1 MLNKMILQGRFI
13 KDLEKKESST
23 GVVVCNFTLAWN
35 KRYRDKE
42 YTLFLNCVAYRNTA
56 EFVEKYFRKGDQ
68 VIVEGKLTSR
78 SYEDK
83 EGQKKY
89 VTELIV
95 DRVHFCGNKKDK
107 EESREEY
114 IEEDLPF

>member
-1 MLNKMILQGRFI
+1 MLNNMILQGRFT
-13 KDLEKKESST
+13 KDLELKHTKNDIA
-23 GVVVCNFTLAWN
+23 VCSFVLAWSE
-35 KRYRDKE
+35 KYGEKE
-42 YTLFLNCVAYRNTA
+42 QTLFLNCVAYKNNA
-56 EFVEKYFRKGDQ
+56 EFITKYFKKGDM
-68 VIVEGKLTSR
+68 VAIEGKLTSR

-107 EESREEY
+107 EEAKEY

>member
-1 MLNKMILQGRFI
+1 MLNNMILQGRFVQN
-13 KDLEKKESST
+13 LELKHSQS
-23 GVVVCNFTLAWN
+23 GVPLCSFRLAWN
-35 KRYRDKE
+35 ERYGDKE
-42 YTLFLNCVAYRNTA
+42 QTLFLNCVAYRNTA

-68 VIVEGKLTSR
+68 AIVEGKLTSR

>member
-1 MLNKMILQGRFI
+1 MLNNMILQGRFT
-13 KDLEKKESST
+13 KNLELKHTKNDIA
-23 GVVVCNFTLAWN
+23 VCSFVLAWSE
-35 KRYRDKE
+35 KYGEKE
-42 YTLFLNCVAYRNTA
+42 QTLFLNCVAYKNNA
-56 EFVEKYFRKGDQ
+56 EFITKYFKKGDM
-68 VIVEGKLTSR
+68 VAIEGKLTSR

-89 VTELIV
+89 ITELIA

-107 EESREEY
+107 EEAKEY